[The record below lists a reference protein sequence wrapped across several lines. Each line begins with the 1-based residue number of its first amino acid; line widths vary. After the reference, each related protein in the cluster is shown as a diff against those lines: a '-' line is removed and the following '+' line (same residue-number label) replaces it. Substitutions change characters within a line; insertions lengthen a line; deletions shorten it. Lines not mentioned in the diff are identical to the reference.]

1 MPDEQAKAPA
11 VVPAVARI
19 GEPGLHQHALRCPVA
34 GMRDADDLAETEI
47 LETIVDELGGPL
59 GGKALA
65 PRLSQQA
72 IADFDVARRRTILEA
87 VPADE
92 CAGVATRRVPDAEAI
107 PASVVACD
115 ASERRFDVLSRRR
128 LPAVDVFH
136 HAWIAVEAQ
145 QIVEVIA
152 GKFAQVEP
160 QRLHPWLFHNSRSL
174 ARLGMTPSLSLA
186 LLGMTTLPLSF
197 RGQSFI

>member
-1 MPDEQAKAPA
+1 MPDEQAKTPA
-11 VVPAVARI
+11 VIPAVARI
-19 GEPGLHQHALRCPVA
+19 GEPGLHQYALRCPIA
-34 GMRDADDLAETEI
+34 GMRNADDLVEAEI
-47 LETIVDELGGPL
+47 VETIMDEFGGAL

-92 CAGVATRRVPDAEAI
+92 CAGVPPNRVPDAEAI

-128 LPAVDVFH
+128 LPASRT
-136 HAWIAVEAQ
+136 
-145 QIVEVIA
+145 
-152 GKFAQVEP
+152 GG
-160 QRLHPWLFHNSRSL
+160 LFSS
-174 ARLGMTPSLSLA
+174 APYGT
-186 LLGMTTLPLSF
+186 
-197 RGQSFI
+197 